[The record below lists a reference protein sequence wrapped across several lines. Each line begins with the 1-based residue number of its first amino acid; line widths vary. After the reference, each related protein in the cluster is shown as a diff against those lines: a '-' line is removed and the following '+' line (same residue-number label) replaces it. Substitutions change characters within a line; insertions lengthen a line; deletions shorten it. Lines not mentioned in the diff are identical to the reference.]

1 MSCFRDMKPRRT
13 NIIRPAGT
21 LEAYQSAAHLL
32 GFYHACA
39 VTCRYVTPP
48 HLAIDS
54 KSPSLEDVFERALA
68 LTILEHSFLQV
79 ALIDEDSKKPQW
91 TRVSSVDFRNHLVWQ
106 TVDNSTTDRDELLAV
121 LHDQHDRRF
130 RNQDQQP
137 LWRIVLLRD
146 SANQFTD
153 VVFAWNHAIA
163 DGMSGK
169 IFHRTLLQ
177 KLELQSSHQCKV
189 ALADRVLE
197 LPRPDLKVLALSP
210 PLAAVV
216 KLPLSA
222 RFLLSE
228 ACKGLRSAITGPRES
243 PYAADGW
250 APIRPDLPNKT
261 RLRLV
266 SVPNDA
272 LGSVLRRCREH
283 GTTLTALLH
292 ALALASFAARLLPDW
307 APAFACAT
315 PFELRRFFHAH
326 PDYPSLDPR
335 ETMGNYV
342 SSHEH
347 RFTRDVVAGLRAD
360 WGGPGSESERARDVE
375 RRVWA
380 VSREYTAGLTRKLIG
395 GLKNEQVGLMGFVP
409 DWRAYF
415 REQAKKPRGISWEV
429 SNLGVLDGKPPGSGP
444 AGQDAWVIGEALF
457 TQSTTVTGAA
467 FLISPISV
475 KGGGLFVT
483 FSWQNEIME
492 ESVAMGVATDIQD
505 WLGDI
510 AAERPLDIDR
520 TKL

>member
-1 MSCFRDMKPRRT
+1 MNREDHR
-13 NIIRPAGT
+13 
-21 LEAYQSAAHLL
+21 EAYQSAAHLL
-32 GFYHACA
+32 GFYYACA

-54 KSPSLEDVFERALA
+54 KSPSLEDAFERALA

-79 ALIDEDSKKPQW
+79 ALLDEDSKKPLW
-91 TRVSSVDFRNHLVWQ
+91 TRVASVDFRDHLVWQ
-106 TVDNSTTDRDELLAV
+106 AVENSTTDRDELLAV
-121 LHDQHDRRF
+121 LHDQHDKRF
-130 RNQDQQP
+130 QNQDRQP

-146 SANQFTD
+146 SANQFID

-177 KLELQSSHQCKV
+177 KLELQSSHQCQIS
-189 ALADRVLE
+189 LADRVLE
-197 LPRPDLKVLALSP
+197 LPRPDLKVPALSALSP

-228 ACKGLRSAITGPRES
+228 ACEGLRSAITGPRES

-250 APIRPDLPNKT
+250 APIRLDLPNKT

-266 SVPNDA
+266 TVPNDA
-272 LGSVLRRCREH
+272 LGPVLLRCREH
-283 GTTLTALLH
+283 GTTLTGLLH
-292 ALALASFAARLLPDW
+292 ALALTSFTTRLSPDRAA
-307 APAFACAT
+307 AFECAT

-326 PDYPSLDPR
+326 PDYPGLDPHK
-335 ETMGNYV
+335 TMGNYV

-347 RFTRDVVAGLRAD
+347 RFTEDVVAGLRAD
-360 WGGPGSESERARDVE
+360 WGGAGAGPERARDVE
-375 RRVWA
+375 QRVWA
-380 VSREYTAGLTRKLIG
+380 VSREYTDGLTRKLIG
-395 GLKNEQVGLMGFVP
+395 GLKNEQVGLMGFIP
-409 DWRAYF
+409 DWREYF
-415 REQAKKPRGISWEV
+415 REQAKKPRGVAWEV
-429 SNLGVLDGKPPGSGP
+429 SNLGVLDGKPPGP
-444 AGQDAWVIGEALF
+444 DTAGQNTWAIADALF

-467 FLISPISV
+467 LLISPISV

-483 FSWQNEIME
+483 FSWQNEIIE
-492 ESVAMGVATDIQD
+492 ESVAVGVAADIQD

-510 AAERPLDIDR
+510 AAERPLNIDR